1 MNATEIKLAYSIAE
15 EENAVLPVIVVAAGS
30 SSRMQG
36 INKQYAELL
45 GIPVIIRTL
54 SAFERCGVISR
65 IILVAREED
74 IPSFQLMAENYNITK
89 LTDIV
94 CGGKNRGE
102 SVLNGFKRLSQN
114 EKKVLIH
121 DGARPL
127 VEDAVIRRVAKALE
141 DNPAVTCAV
150 RVTDTIKQVDSDGVV
165 INTPPRESLA
175 AVQTPQGVAVDEY
188 LQAAEKS
195 GDVSAF
201 TDDMSVMESAGCRVI
216 TVEGSLR
223 NIKITTPGDIK
234 IAECCLSEEE

>member
-1 MNATEIKLAYSIAE
+1 MNVTEIKLAYSISDE
-15 EENAVLPVIVVAAGS
+15 GKGFLPVIVVAAGS

-45 GIPVIIRTL
+45 GIPVIARTL

-74 IPSFQLMAENYNITK
+74 IPAFQLLADEYSITK

-102 SVLNGFKRLSQN
+102 SVLNGFKRLSPD
-114 EKKVLIH
+114 EEKVLIH

-127 VEDAVIRRVAKALE
+127 VEDAVIRRVANALE
-141 DNPAVTCAV
+141 GNPAVTCAV
-150 RVTDTIKQVDSDGVV
+150 NVTDTIKQIDADGTV

-175 AVQTPQGVAVDEY
+175 AVQTPQGVWTHEY
-188 LQAAEKS
+188 LKAAEKAGGNS
-195 GDVSAF
+195 DF

-216 TVEGSLR
+216 TVEGSIR

-234 IAECCLSEEE
+234 IAECYLSEEE